1 MYKVFDKIP
10 TLKIK
15 YESRYFS
22 NVLVLLFILIFN
34 YCSFSQS
41 TLIDELDYNKDSR
54 SLVFMLNSNGYATGF
69 RFSKRIDGFR
79 SRLIDIDLVWYKHPK
94 EQRMSSLY
102 ANQSKFVYGKL
113 NQLLILRTGYGK
125 QKELFGKYAK
135 NGIVISFYYT
145 LGASLGMLKP
155 VYFDVIKG
163 FDFDNRV
170 LFESEKFDKEEI
182 LNPGQIYSGGSFFKG
197 FDELEPVFGGYIK
210 LAFSF
215 NINKTYKAINT
226 LEIGT
231 VFDFYHKQLP
241 LMAYSENKQYIF
253 TMFIA
258 YRFGKK
264 REQRINNQ

>member
-1 MYKVFDKIP
+1 MFKAFDKIR
-10 TLKIK
+10 TLNIK
-15 YESRYFS
+15 AESRYFS
-22 NVLVLLFILIFN
+22 NVLVFLFLVISQ
-34 YCSFSQS
+34 YSSFSQS
-41 TLIDELDYNKDSR
+41 NLIDQLDYNKDSR
-54 SLVFMLNSNGYATGF
+54 SLVFMLNSNGYAAGF

-79 SRLIDIDLVWYKHPK
+79 SRLIDIDFAWYKHPK

-113 NQLLILRTGYGK
+113 NQLLIARAGYGR

-135 NGIVISFYYT
+135 NGIVISLYYT
-145 LGASLGMLKP
+145 VGASLGLLKP

-163 FDFDNRV
+163 FDNNNKV
-170 LFESEKFDKEEI
+170 LYESEKFDKEEI
-182 LNPGQIYSGGSFFKG
+182 LNPGQIFSGGPFFKG
-197 FDELEPVFGGYIK
+197 FDEIVPAFGAYVK
-210 LAFSF
+210 LAVSF

-231 VFDFYHKQLP
+231 VIDFYHKQLP

-264 REQRINNQ
+264 RDQRINNH